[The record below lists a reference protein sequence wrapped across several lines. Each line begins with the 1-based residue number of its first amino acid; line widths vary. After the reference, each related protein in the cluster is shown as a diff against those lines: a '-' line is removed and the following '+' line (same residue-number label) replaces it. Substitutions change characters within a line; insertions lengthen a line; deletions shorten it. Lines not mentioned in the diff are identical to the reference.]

1 LHANNNLL
9 YSYNTK
15 KWQSAVRDNNEKA
28 RERKKQKNIVQ
39 YLANFFANRKTLN
52 CNSKL
57 YRYRVRSGNTLREY
71 LVAKTVELSR
81 NGKNANLP

>member
-1 LHANNNLL
+1 
-9 YSYNTK
+9 
-15 KWQSAVRDNNEKA
+15 VRDNNEKA

-57 YRYRVRSGNTLREY
+57 YRYRVRSGNTLSEY
-71 LVAKTVELSR
+71 LEAKTVELSR